1 MSNIYET
8 FSKDIID
15 NRKMIYENRR
25 MIYKLIITL
34 LRKGLLTTEEAN
46 QITSKE
52 VKDELKDKS

>member
-15 NRKMIYENRR
+15 NRRMIYE
-25 MIYKLIITL
+25 LIVTL
-34 LRKGLLTTEEAN
+34 TRKGLLTTEEAN

-52 VKDELKDKS
+52 VKDGLKDQSEE